1 MPDDAKFNEEEML
14 HLFSAMMGATEK
26 EEKEAIAEA
35 KAAPSPTPPAAAEA
49 AKQVPVPPAP
59 LPAPSEAPPV
69 ADTPMAAPSEAPSQ
83 GHTPMAW
90 PLPAKPE
97 QPPAPASPPR
107 PVQPPEPPPLKV
119 KLPESALIPPPP
131 PPVTVEFDPSQMAV
145 EEPEPPPPPPPPP
158 PSKPSREQLKHVEE
172 LGHQFEIGRQRVR
185 QLLIPF
191 IGERV
196 AKKMLAWSLE
206 RVQKTHPIFKNVHW
220 SSQGELHDDG
230 TIEVDRLVKNAQAVQ
245 GQDVVVLTKAA
256 MLELLAARL
265 AAVEQGLGVS
275 LRQAV
280 EKEVRRLEELL
291 G

>member
-1 MPDDAKFNEEEML
+1 M
-14 HLFSAMMGATEK
+14 AT
-26 EEKEAIAEA
+26 
-35 KAAPSPTPPAAAEA
+35 TPPAGPKEPAAA
-49 AKQVPVPPAP
+49 
-59 LPAPSEAPPV
+59 S
-69 ADTPMAAPSEAPSQ
+69 S
-83 GHTPMAW
+83 
-90 PLPAKPE
+90 KP
-97 QPPAPASPPR
+97 
-107 PVQPPEPPPLKV
+107 PPPLKV

-145 EEPEPPPPPPPPP
+145 EEPEASPPPPPPP
-158 PSKPSREQLKHVEE
+158 PSKPSREQLKQVEE

-196 AKKMLAWSLE
+196 TKKMLAWSLE
-206 RVQKTHPIFKNVHW
+206 RVQKGHPIFKNVHW

-230 TIEVDRLVKNAQAVQ
+230 MIEVDRLVKNAQAVQ
-245 GQDVVVLTKAA
+245 GQDVLALTKAA

-265 AAVEQGLGVS
+265 AAVEQGLGAS